1 MADAHNGVHISSGVE
16 ISLELHPDRITGLDQ
31 IVKNAV
37 GDFLMGDRAISIA
50 VHVELD
56 GFQLNNPRSRLI
68 KKSQHS
74 EIGKAAAGMRGNFE
88 SRPQRRKVDRGR
100 RGRRRGRRRGQ
111 HRGRRRG
118 RSRGRHRGRR
128 RNRRPFGETL

>member
-37 GDFLMGDRAISIA
+37 GDLLMGDRAISIA

-68 KKSQHS
+68 EKSQHS
-74 EIGKAAAGMRGNFE
+74 EIGITRERAEAGELRKLDGDFIRPAGARVVKTDQLGISDGPLAIEGSAGGFRG
-88 SRPQRRKVDRGR
+88 
-100 RGRRRGRRRGQ
+100 
-111 HRGRRRG
+111 
-118 RSRGRHRGRR
+118 
-128 RNRRPFGETL
+128 

>member
-74 EIGKAAAGMRGNFE
+74 EIGITGERAEAGELRKLDGDFIRPAGARVVKTDQLGISDGPLAIEGRAGGFRG
-88 SRPQRRKVDRGR
+88 
-100 RGRRRGRRRGQ
+100 
-111 HRGRRRG
+111 
-118 RSRGRHRGRR
+118 
-128 RNRRPFGETL
+128 